1 MGHSANNLA
10 AVILAGGNGT
20 RMKSRLPKALHPVLG
35 EPMIFHIL
43 RAVARSGI
51 PPERTLVVIGYAGDK
66 VRQAVSAQGPYLF
79 AEQTEQ
85 LGTGHALLSAQAT
98 LQSLAVPA
106 DNILL
111 AYGDNP
117 LLTPQTLQNLLT
129 AHLATQPLVTL
140 ATSFADDPTGY
151 GRIVRE
157 TATQR
162 FQAIVE
168 EVDLLPEQK
177 LIKEFNPGVYV
188 FNGEWVWPAL
198 GRLKKSPKGEYY
210 LTDLPGFAAEENLP
224 TGAAP
229 VELVTVDAED
239 ILGINDRVQLAQVG
253 DIFRYRILR
262 QHMLAGVTI
271 VDPAST
277 YISAASEIG
286 QDTII
291 EPNTHLRGKT
301 RIGQDCRIGPNS
313 ILENAT
319 VGDYCEVFASVIQD
333 STLEDMVNIGPMSRV
348 RPGSYLES
356 EVYMGNFAEVSRTR
370 VGRGTKQSH
379 FSFLGDTTTG
389 PNVNVGAGTI
399 TANYDGVNKNKT
411 VIGAKVFIGSDTIL
425 RAPVKLGD
433 NSRTG
438 AGSVV
443 TKDVEAGTT
452 VVGVPARPYE
462 RKATPPTTEPAQEP
476 VQKPVQEPVQELT
489 QEPAKSDT
497 NGVSNP

>member
-51 PPERTLVVIGYAGDK
+51 PPERTLVVIGYAREK
-66 VRQAVSAQGPYLF
+66 VRQAVSQKGPYLF

-85 LGTGHALLSAQAT
+85 LGTGHALLTAQST
-98 LQSLAVPA
+98 LENLAVPA
-106 DNILL
+106 ENILL

-117 LLTPQTLQNLLT
+117 LLTPTTLQKLLT
-129 AHLATQPLVTL
+129 AHFQTNPLVTL
-140 ATSFADDPTGY
+140 ATSLADDPTGY
-151 GRIVRE
+151 GRIIRE
-157 TATQR
+157 PESGR
-162 FQAIVE
+162 FQAIIE
-168 EVDLLPEQK
+168 ENELTAEQK

-188 FNGEWVWPAL
+188 FNGQWVWPAL
-198 GRLKKSPKGEYY
+198 SRLKKSPKGEYY
-210 LTDLPGFAAEENLP
+210 LTDLPGFAAEEDGM
-224 TGAAP
+224 T
-229 VELVTVDAED
+229 VETVPVDAED

-253 DIFRYRILR
+253 DILRYRVLR
-262 QHMLAGVTI
+262 EHMLAGVTI

-277 YISAASEIG
+277 YISAEAAIG

-291 EPNTHLRGKT
+291 EPNTHLRGKCK
-301 RIGQDCRIGPNS
+301 IGQDCTIGPNS

-319 VGDYCEVFASVIQD
+319 IGDNCQVFASVIQD
-333 STLEDMVNIGPMSRV
+333 STLEEEVSIGPMSRV
-348 RPGSYLES
+348 RPGSYLEKG
-356 EVYMGNFAEVSRTR
+356 VYMGNFAEVSRSR
-370 VGRGTKQSH
+370 VGQGSKQSH

-411 VIGAKVFIGSDTIL
+411 VIGARVFLGSDTIL
-425 RAPVKLGD
+425 RAPVTLGD
-433 NSRTG
+433 EARTG

-443 TKDVEAGTT
+443 TKDVEPGVT

-462 RKATPPTTEPAQEP
+462 RKAAPPSQEPAQH
-476 VQKPVQEPVQELT
+476 
-489 QEPAKSDT
+489 DT
-497 NGVSNP
+497 GGVSNP

>member
-1 MGHSANNLA
+1 LGHSANNLA
-10 AVILAGGNGT
+10 AVILAGGNST

-51 PPERTLVVIGYAGDK
+51 PPERTVIVIGFAGET
-66 VRQAVSAQGPYLF
+66 VRQAVSAKGPYLF
-79 AEQTEQ
+79 AEQTER

-98 LQSLAVPA
+98 LQNLVVPA

-117 LLTPQTLQNLLT
+117 LLTPHTLQKLID
-129 AHLATQPLVTL
+129 AHLETNPLVTL
-140 ATSFADDPTGY
+140 ATSFTDDPTGY
-151 GRIVRE
+151 GRIVRDS
-157 TATQR
+157 ATGR

-188 FNGEWVWPAL
+188 FNGQWVWPAL
-198 GRLKKSPKGEYY
+198 ARLKKSPKGEYY
-210 LTDLPGFAAEENLP
+210 LTDLPGFAAEETRPAGAP
-224 TGAAP
+224 TVEP
-229 VELVTVDAED
+229 VPVDAED
-239 ILGINDRVQLAQVG
+239 ILGINDRIQLAQVG
-253 DIFRYRILR
+253 DVFRYRVLR
-262 QHMLAGVTI
+262 AHMLAGVTI

-277 YISAASEIG
+277 YISAETEIG

-301 RIGQDCRIGPNS
+301 RIGADCRIGPNS

-319 VGDYCEVFASVIQD
+319 VGNNCLVFASVIQD
-333 STLEDMVNIGPMSRV
+333 STLEDEVNIGPMSRV
-348 RPGSYLES
+348 RPGSYLER
-356 EVYMGNFAEVSRTR
+356 EVYMGNFAEVSRSR

-389 PNVNVGAGTI
+389 PDVNVGAGTI

-411 VIGAKVFIGSDTIL
+411 IIGARVFIGSDTVL
-425 RAPVKLGD
+425 RAPLKLGD
-433 NSRTG
+433 DARTG

-443 TKDVEAGTT
+443 TKDVEPGAT

-462 RKATPPTTEPAQEP
+462 RKAAPPTTEPAHESAQGPVREP
-476 VQKPVQEPVQELT
+476 VQGLAQ
-489 QEPAKSDT
+489 SDT
-497 NGVSNP
+497 DGVSNP